1 MKIFVGF
8 FLLFSL
14 LFGEEI
20 ELLDSFQEA
29 TQKAKKENKKAIIM
43 LTSEGCDAC
52 WYMENIVFENENIQD
67 QVNADFVMAKVDITS
82 DLYPEWMSFIGT
94 PTFYFVDGNGKNVA
108 KKLGGAANIRDF
120 GKVLED
126 VKKGKR

>member
-1 MKIFVGF
+1 
-8 FLLFSL
+8 
-14 LFGEEI
+14 
-20 ELLDSFQEA
+20 
-29 TQKAKKENKKAIIM
+29 
-43 LTSEGCDAC
+43 
-52 WYMENIVFENENIQD
+52 MENIVFENENIQD

-108 KKLGGAANIRDF
+108 KKLSGGANIRDF